1 MNWFRLWALALGA
14 MLAACSPS
22 GSDEHLLVLN
32 RGNGSDVKSLDPAF
46 IQGNWEAWLLGD
58 VIMGLTTEGPRS
70 EPIPGAA
77 TGWDVSAD
85 GLTWTFHL
93 RKHVWSDGAPVTAAD
108 FVTAWRREL
117 DPRIAAPYAY
127 NLWVVKNAYDVSVGK
142 LPPAALG
149 IRAKDDA
156 TLVVQLEHPAPYLA
170 ELVDHQVAWPIPR
183 HLYLKLGDA
192 WARPKNH
199 VANGP
204 YMVKEWVPLD
214 HITLVKNP
222 RFYDAAHVQIDVVRY
237 FATNDSQAAL
247 RRFRAGELDTVN
259 PFPNQQIDWMRAHM
273 PKALKIVPY
282 LGIAYMVMNFAHA
295 PIRDVRLREAMNLAM
310 DRENLTRR
318 VRRIGESPAYNMVP
332 PGVANYPGG
341 AAMDFKAMPY
351 SLRLKKAQSL
361 MQAMGYG
368 PRRHLHLT
376 FTTSTNPDSM
386 LNAVNVQAMFSKIYI
401 DISLDPVENQIFL
414 VKMQQHDFDLGG
426 ASWIADFND
435 ATNFLDLLRSGAG
448 ENYGQ
453 YRNKAYDAVLD
464 KAQNETDPKVRGAL
478 LEKAEQMAMDDYAW
492 TPMYFMVTRDLVQ
505 PYVKGWI
512 PNLKDFN
519 RTRWLRLEGKP

>member
-1 MNWFRLWALALGA
+1 MESADFTQAAAGFDPLRPTLIRVAYRMLGSVAHAEDIVQDAFIRWMEVDRSQVRVPEAFLRRMVMRMCLDELKSARHQRETYIGPWLPDPVVEEDEQEDVTLPLMLALERLSPLERAAFLLHDVFGLDFDEVAATLQREPAACRQLAARARTHVRESRPRFHIEKQRGLEIAQAFFAASRRGDASALGA

-183 HLYLKLGDA
+183 
-192 WARPKNH
+192 
-199 VANGP
+199 
-204 YMVKEWVPLD
+204 
-214 HITLVKNP
+214 
-222 RFYDAAHVQIDVVRY
+222 
-237 FATNDSQAAL
+237 
-247 RRFRAGELDTVN
+247 
-259 PFPNQQIDWMRAHM
+259 
-273 PKALKIVPY
+273 
-282 LGIAYMVMNFAHA
+282 
-295 PIRDVRLREAMNLAM
+295 
-310 DRENLTRR
+310 
-318 VRRIGESPAYNMVP
+318 
-332 PGVANYPGG
+332 
-341 AAMDFKAMPY
+341 
-351 SLRLKKAQSL
+351 
-361 MQAMGYG
+361 
-368 PRRHLHLT
+368 T
-376 FTTSTNPDSM
+376 F
-386 LNAVNVQAMFSKIYI
+386 I
-401 DISLDPVENQIFL
+401 
-414 VKMQQHDFDLGG
+414 
-426 ASWIADFND
+426 
-435 ATNFLDLLRSGAG
+435 
-448 ENYGQ
+448 
-453 YRNKAYDAVLD
+453 
-464 KAQNETDPKVRGAL
+464 
-478 LEKAEQMAMDDYAW
+478 
-492 TPMYFMVTRDLVQ
+492 
-505 PYVKGWI
+505 
-512 PNLKDFN
+512 
-519 RTRWLRLEGKP
+519 